1 MLYIFDLDRTLV
13 EMYATDP
20 LPGVSDRLAAL
31 AADRHRIAV
40 ATNQAGPAWG
50 MATGDPKFP
59 SPESLPERFHRIA
72 ALIPE
77 ITGVPWFVA
86 VGDPR
91 LSLTMWDYD
100 GLVHRILLDV
110 GGLDLHVSA
119 TFDWRKPEPGM
130 LLAACRIYD
139 VPSAQAIYVGDAS
152 SDAEA
157 ADRAGMAFAW
167 ADVFFG
173 FSQTDSAPA
182 RR

>member
-13 EMYATDP
+13 GMYRTDP
-20 LPGVSDRLAAL
+20 LPGVSDRLASL
-31 AADRHRIAV
+31 AADGHRIAV

-59 SPESLPERFHRIA
+59 SPETLPDRFHEIA

-77 ITGVPWFVA
+77 LSRVPWLVA

-100 GLVHRILLDV
+100 TLVQRILSGV

-119 TFDWRKPEPGM
+119 AFDWRKPEPGM
-130 LLAACRIYD
+130 LLAACEIYD
-139 VPSAQAIYVGDAS
+139 VPPSQAIYVGDSS

-157 ADRAGMAFAW
+157 ADRAGTAFAW

-173 FSQTDSAPA
+173 YSQADDVPA
-182 RR
+182 